1 MPCRKEVHRKQGI
14 TRHQVHKDIEN
25 AQYGVSNNTHILHTQ
40 GVILLRFYL
49 YSFAFSLEGGTDLF
63 LTNHIALSLEGRY
76 TGGYASND
84 IVVKCRELSI
94 AHKILMLSLF

>member
-40 GVILLRFYL
+40 GVILLRISNEQL
-49 YSFAFSLEGGTDLF
+49 AIANCSFFIDLITDPLCEC
-63 LTNHIALSLEGRY
+63 H
-76 TGGYASND
+76 
-84 IVVKCRELSI
+84 
-94 AHKILMLSLF
+94 